1 MSESIRN
8 FRKKIE
14 KDFSKNTIVTEHKS
28 TEFYSTGVLSVD
40 IALGGG
46 WAKGR
51 IVSLSGWESS
61 GKTTIAILSAIEV
74 QKTGRPV
81 VYLDHECSFD
91 HDYAL
96 SLGLDMSP
104 EMFVLLQPSDAED
117 GVELVREAIKIP
129 EIGMIILDSVASMTP
144 RVMMEAEAGDQKM
157 GVLARLLSTWLKVLV
172 KPLEEN
178 GCTLLLLNQFREK
191 IGVMYGNPVTLPGG
205 NAIKFFTSQ
214 MAEISKIGQEKDG
227 DDILAQKTR
236 FKVTKNKVAPPFKK
250 AEFLIKFGIGV
261 DIKQDTIDVIINS
274 GFFEKRG
281 SWFYYNDEKVGQG
294 SASVPI
300 WLEQHPEEYE
310 FILKQILNKQDEIN

>member
-1 MSESIRN
+1 MSDTIRN

-14 KDFSKNTIVTEHKS
+14 KDFAKNTIVTEHRS
-28 TEFYSTGVLSVD
+28 TEFYSTGVLSIDMV
-40 IALGGG
+40 LGGG

-61 GKTTIAILSAIEV
+61 GKTTVAILSAIEV

-81 VYLDHECSFD
+81 VYIDHECAFD
-91 HDYAL
+91 QDYAAD
-96 SLGLDMSP
+96 LGLDMSP
-104 EMFVLLQPSDAED
+104 EMFILLQPSDAED
-117 GVELVREAIKIP
+117 GVELVREAIKVP

-144 RVMMEAEAGDQKM
+144 RVMMDAEAGDQKM

-214 MAEISKIGQEKDG
+214 MAEITKTGQEKDG
-227 DDILAQKTR
+227 DDVLAQKTR

-250 AEFLIKFGIGV
+250 AEFLIRFGTGV
-261 DIKQDTIDVIINS
+261 DKEQDVLDVIINS
-274 GFFEKRG
+274 KFFEKRG
-281 SWFYYNDEKVGQG
+281 SWVYYNDEKVGQG
-294 SASVPI
+294 AASVPG
-300 WLEQHPEEYE
+300 WLEQHPDEYKK
-310 FILKQILNKQDEIN
+310 ILDELLGRNTK